1 MNKNVII
8 VFSGALAVALVVA
21 LLVQVSLGGKKQEAV
36 KEAKVEILV
45 AEKDLA
51 IGQPL
56 KAGDTRWQEWPQ
68 ASVFPG
74 AVVRQKNIE
83 PAKALEGRLSRNI
96 SKGEPVLNSAILG
109 EAKGNFVAASLGPGM
124 RAVAIE
130 TKAASS
136 VGGFISPGD
145 RVDVVLTY
153 KISFD
158 TGGEED
164 PRLKEMVQRNIKK
177 MASETILQNLK
188 VLAVDQMAKPPED
201 DKVKVGKTV
210 TLAMTAEDAEKI
222 SLATGMGDLVLVLR
236 GVGDEKAV
244 EKSWSTVTD
253 ARLVMIDDEIFTEYR
268 KIKKGSGINAES
280 MRIYSG
286 ANVSTMPAH

>member
-1 MNKNVII
+1 MNKNIII
-8 VFSGALAVALVVA
+8 VLSGALAVALVVA

-36 KEAKVEILV
+36 KVAKVEILV
-45 AEKDLA
+45 ADKDLA
-51 IGQPL
+51 LGQPL
-56 KAGDTRWQEWPQ
+56 KEGDTRWQEWPQ

-74 AVVRQKNIE
+74 AVVRQNNME
-83 PAKALEGRLSRNI
+83 PAKALEGRLARSI
-96 SKGEPVLNSAILG
+96 SKGEPVLNNAILG
-109 EAKGNFVAASLGPGM
+109 EAKGNFVAASLEPGM

-130 TKAASS
+130 IKAASS

-158 TGGEED
+158 AGDDDD
-164 PRLKEMVQRNIKK
+164 PRVKEMVQRNIKK

-188 VLAVDQMAKPPED
+188 VLAVDQMAKPAED

-222 SLATGMGDLVLVLR
+222 SLADGMGDLVLVLR
-236 GVGDEKAV
+236 GVGDEKVV
-244 EKSWSTVTD
+244 EKSWTTVTD
-253 ARLVMIDDEIFTEYR
+253 ARLVSVDDEIFTEYR
-268 KIKKGSGINAES
+268 KIKKGAGINAES
-280 MRIYSG
+280 MRIYNG
-286 ANVSTMPAH
+286 ANVSTLPAQ

>member
-188 VLAVDQMAKPPED
+188 VLAVDQMAKPP
-201 DKVKVGKTV
+201 
-210 TLAMTAEDAEKI
+210 
-222 SLATGMGDLVLVLR
+222 
-236 GVGDEKAV
+236 
-244 EKSWSTVTD
+244 
-253 ARLVMIDDEIFTEYR
+253 
-268 KIKKGSGINAES
+268 
-280 MRIYSG
+280 
-286 ANVSTMPAH
+286 

>member
-51 IGQPL
+51 LGQPL

-96 SKGEPVLNSAILG
+96 SKGEPVLSGAILS
-109 EAKGNFVAASLGPGM
+109 EAKGNFVAASLEPGM

-158 TGGEED
+158 TGGEQD

-222 SLATGMGDLVLVLR
+222 SLASGMGDLVLVLR

-244 EKSWSTVTD
+244 EKSWPTVTD
-253 ARLVMIDDEIFTEYR
+253 ARLVMIDDEIFTEYK

-286 ANVSTMPAH
+286 ANVSTMPAY

>member
-1 MNKNVII
+1 M
-8 VFSGALAVALVVA
+8 
-21 LLVQVSLGGKKQEAV
+21 
-36 KEAKVEILV
+36 
-45 AEKDLA
+45 
-51 IGQPL
+51 
-56 KAGDTRWQEWPQ
+56 
-68 ASVFPG
+68 
-74 AVVRQKNIE
+74 
-83 PAKALEGRLSRNI
+83 SRNI